1 MRESDTFPFLE
12 VSSDVF
18 PLSHVHVHVS
28 GVSSFYFSLLS
39 YSLYDFIGK
48 GVQRP
53 RSQMFPLSSIY
64 KHTDIERWNCRFADE
79 SIDQTAF
86 FSQ

>member
-12 VSSDVF
+12 ASSDVF
-18 PLSHVHVHVS
+18 PFLTSTSTYPAYAHR
-28 GVSSFYFSLLS
+28 YFSPLS
-39 YSLYDFIGK
+39 YSLYNFIGK

-53 RSQMFPLSSIY
+53 HSQMFPLSSIY
-64 KHTDIERWNCRFADE
+64 KHTDIEQWYCRFANE
-79 SIDQTAF
+79 SIDQSAF